1 MDGLFQEKPTHIFRK
16 SRSITF
22 RVLYSKNKKIL
33 NHSFGLQKPVILY
46 SVHSLFLHTFFLDVS
61 LRVGHAHF
69 ALDMIDVY
77 SFLFLIYD
85 FLGMENLLF
94 HFDKI

>member
-1 MDGLFQEKPTHIFRK
+1 MDGLFSREPTHIFRK

-22 RVLYSKNKKIL
+22 RVLYSENKKKIL

-46 SVHSLFLHTFFLDVS
+46 SVHSLFLHIFFLDVS

-69 ALDMIDVY
+69 CFRYDRCLFVFIFNIRFSWNGKSVI
-77 SFLFLIYD
+77 SFR
-85 FLGMENLLF
+85 
-94 HFDKI
+94 